1 MLKLV
6 SSVCIE
12 APAAQVWAHLAQLE
26 DIQLWSA
33 AVRHASC
40 AGAITRGV
48 GAERTCQLA
57 GNLTIKEHWVAWEE
71 GRSFTYDGFGIP
83 LMKRARNRWS
93 VSPQGAKALLTSEA
107 ELEIKGGVLGRLLE
121 PLLGPM
127 MRRTAPG
134 ALAAFKYFVEQGQPY
149 SGKAA
154 DLPRAAVTCA

>member
-1 MLKLV
+1 MLKL
-6 SSVCIE
+6 SASVCVE
-12 APAAQVWAHLAQLE
+12 APAAQVWARLAQLE

-33 AVRHASC
+33 AVLHASC
-40 AGAITRGV
+40 EGAITSGV

-71 GRSFTYDGFGIP
+71 GHSFTYEGFGIP
-83 LMKRARNRWS
+83 LIKRARNRWS
-93 VSPQGAKALLTSEA
+93 VVPQGAKSLLTSEA
-107 ELEIKGGVLGRLLE
+107 ELEIKGGALGRLLE

-127 MRRTAPG
+127 MRSMAPG
-134 ALAAFKYFVEQGQPY
+134 ALAAFKYFVEHGRPH